1 MGISVCVM
9 RLQVET
15 ELLHV
20 SNSLELL
27 YYTPKK
33 KRRTKTL
40 SFIVNFQKFLPL
52 NIWKNIIRRK
62 FSKEKNEFRH

>member
-33 KRRTKTL
+33 KKAYQDFKLHR
-40 SFIVNFQKFLPL
+40 Q
-52 NIWKNIIRRK
+52 
-62 FSKEKNEFRH
+62 FSKISSAEYLEKYNSQKVFQRKK